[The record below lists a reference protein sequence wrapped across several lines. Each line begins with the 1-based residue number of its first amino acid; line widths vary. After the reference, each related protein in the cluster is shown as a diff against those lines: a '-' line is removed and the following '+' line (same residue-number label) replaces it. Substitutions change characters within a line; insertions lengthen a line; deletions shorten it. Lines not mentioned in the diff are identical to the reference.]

1 MRKARAGKGGYAITI
16 LVGVIAVLYF
26 FPVLIAIV
34 NSFKTKGEI
43 LTSAIS
49 FPSRPTFENYKT
61 IIETADFP
69 KALLNSCILT
79 AGVVVLNLIVSSLAG
94 YALAKWK
101 SRWSACFMLLFLS
114 SMFVPFHTIMIS
126 LLSTA
131 RDLHVTGHIWGLIL
145 IYCGLQCPIPIFLIR
160 GFVSSVPGE
169 LEEAALLDGCGV
181 LKRFVLIVLP
191 LIKPILTTV
200 AILNVLWVWNDFLLP
215 YLILGKP
222 ITIPLSQ
229 MYFYGQYNQQWHLI
243 MAGFVVTTIPVI
255 LLYIFMQKNIV
266 NGIAAGAIK
275 G

>member
-69 KALLNSCILT
+69 KALLSSCILT

-222 ITIPLSQ
+222 ITITLSQ

-255 LLYIFMQKNIV
+255 LFYIFMQKNIV

>member
-69 KALLNSCILT
+69 KALLNSC
-79 AGVVVLNLIVSSLAG
+79 IVSSLAG

-255 LLYIFMQKNIV
+255 LFYIFMQKNIV

>member
-1 MRKARAGKGGYAITI
+1 M
-16 LVGVIAVLYF
+16 IAVLYF

-49 FPSRPTFENYKT
+49 FPPPRPTFENYKT

-126 LLSTA
+126 PAVYSA
-131 RDLHVTGHIWGLIL
+131 GSACDWAYMGGLIL
-145 IYCGLQCPIPIFLIR
+145 IYCGLQCPIPIF
-160 GFVSSVPGE
+160 F
-169 LEEAALLDGCGV
+169 
-181 LKRFVLIVLP
+181 
-191 LIKPILTTV
+191 
-200 AILNVLWVWNDFLLP
+200 
-215 YLILGKP
+215 
-222 ITIPLSQ
+222 
-229 MYFYGQYNQQWHLI
+229 
-243 MAGFVVTTIPVI
+243 
-255 LLYIFMQKNIV
+255 
-266 NGIAAGAIK
+266 
-275 G
+275 

>member
-94 YALAKWK
+94 YAFFD
-101 SRWSACFMLLFLS
+101 RFL
-114 SMFVPFHTIMIS
+114 P
-126 LLSTA
+126 
-131 RDLHVTGHIWGLIL
+131 
-145 IYCGLQCPIPIFLIR
+145 
-160 GFVSSVPGE
+160 
-169 LEEAALLDGCGV
+169 
-181 LKRFVLIVLP
+181 
-191 LIKPILTTV
+191 
-200 AILNVLWVWNDFLLP
+200 
-215 YLILGKP
+215 
-222 ITIPLSQ
+222 
-229 MYFYGQYNQQWHLI
+229 
-243 MAGFVVTTIPVI
+243 
-255 LLYIFMQKNIV
+255 
-266 NGIAAGAIK
+266 
-275 G
+275 